1 MSEVHHVLSLSGGK
15 DSSALAVYLRDRIP
29 NLKYVFCDTK
39 KELTETYEYLD
50 KLEVY
55 LGRPIIRLCN
65 DRGFDHWWRLYGK
78 YLPSSQMRWCTKMLK
93 IKPFE
98 EWVEKELKNEP
109 VLMYV
114 GIRADEDERKAYV
127 SSKPNITAVYPFRVD
142 GIDAAK
148 VHKMLEEAGLGLP
161 TYYDWRTRS
170 GCFFCFFQR
179 RIEWVGLLEKH
190 PELFDAAKVYEK
202 FDEESGERYTWN
214 QRESLDEL
222 AKPERVEEIKAKHQ
236 LAMEAT
242 RKRRVNLPLIEVLDE
257 VLEDEDDD
265 QPCFFCHT

>member
-1 MSEVHHVLSLSGGK
+1 
-15 DSSALAVYLRDRIP
+15 
-29 NLKYVFCDTK
+29 
-39 KELTETYEYLD
+39 
-50 KLEVY
+50 
-55 LGRPIIRLCN
+55 
-65 DRGFDHWWRLYGK
+65 
-78 YLPSSQMRWCTKMLK
+78 MLK

-98 EWVEKELKNEP
+98 EWVEKELSNEP

-127 SSKPNITAVYPFRVD
+127 SSKPNITAIYPFRED

-148 VHKMLEEAGLGLP
+148 VHKMLEATGLGLP

-179 RIEWVGLLEKH
+179 RIEWVGLLEQH
-190 PELFDAAKVYEK
+190 PKLFEAAKEYEK
-202 FDEESGERYTWN
+202 IDEESGERYTWN

-222 AKPERVEEIKAKHQ
+222 AKPERVEEIKAKHRA
-236 LAMEAT
+236 AMEAT
-242 RKRRVNLPLIEVLDE
+242 QKRRVNLPFIEVLDE